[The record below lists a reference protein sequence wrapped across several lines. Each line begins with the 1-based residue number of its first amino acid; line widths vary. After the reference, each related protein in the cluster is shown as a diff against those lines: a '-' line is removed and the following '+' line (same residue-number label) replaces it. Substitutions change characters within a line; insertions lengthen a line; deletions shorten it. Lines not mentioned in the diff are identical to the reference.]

1 MPLTW
6 PSEET
11 AWAAGIGTA
20 RRRSGHRERA
30 CPAGSG
36 RLTQPARRRA
46 RSRGRQCGVD
56 PGELAGQVVA
66 GHVSGPVICV
76 TENGRDSWPCG
87 GSDPRPPDL
96 DRVRGHQESAA
107 GPGLDAHLPAPCRW
121 ALPGHPQGKA
131 AEHQQRAA
139 KRHIRH
145 PGSSRK
151 LWERQN
157 LTGREASTPI
167 GTRTDTTLEPMPSC
181 TDKSGCTVCKP
192 STLTGRLVTAE
203 HDRLESGANA
213 VEGLMGRSPRY
224 RLLCPRQQCGTDIDA
239 LRCRCT
245 PPIQQR
251 HGYPAGDTYL
261 DLARLSIPIPPSPG
275 REAVD

>member
-1 MPLTW
+1 MD
-6 PSEET
+6 ET
-11 AWAAGIGTA
+11 AGRVEDQIRGLRIWTGFGGTRKVPQVLAWMRIYLPPADGLYQGIRSA
-20 RRRSGHRERA
+20 R
-30 CPAGSG
+30 
-36 RLTQPARRRA
+36 Q
-46 RSRGRQCGVD
+46 QNINNV
-56 PGELAGQVVA
+56 
-66 GHVSGPVICV
+66 
-76 TENGRDSWPCG
+76 
-87 GSDPRPPDL
+87 RP
-96 DRVRGHQESAA
+96 SATY
-107 GPGLDAHLPAPCRW
+107 DT
-121 ALPGHPQGKA
+121 
-131 AEHQQRAA
+131 
-139 KRHIRH
+139 

-261 DLARLSIPIPPSPG
+261 DLARFSIPIPPSPG